1 MGNAI
6 LAVLAG
12 PAQVAKDAGIDQ
24 AAIFVVDN
32 PAASGQLQAAAPLFY
47 GNAKVGVNVVP
58 IPIDKPDVSA
68 EIQAEL
74 GANDPGLVQV
84 IGDAPFCGK
93 VMRALDTAGYTG
105 KIVIIPTCIDVGE
118 QRRPPGPEG
127 VDHAR
132 DQLDRPEAARGQAL
146 QRGDGQ
152 VRRQEGRQGH
162 RAVSGYQ
169 SVVGFA
175 RAMEGLKGDL
185 TPDSVKSTIA
195 AMPPTP
201 YPIADGL
208 TFQCNKTQVSIAPN
222 ICSNSV
228 LQTTLDAKGNGTKY
242 TTLDGSTVLK
252 LG

>member
-1 MGNAI
+1 
-6 LAVLAG
+6 
-12 PAQVAKDAGIDQ
+12 
-24 AAIFVVDN
+24 
-32 PAASGQLQAAAPLFY
+32 
-47 GNAKVGVNVVP
+47 VNVVP

-74 GANDPGLVQV
+74 GANKPGLVQV

-105 KIVIIPTCIDVGE
+105 KIVIIPTCIESGNTNDL
-118 QRRPPGPEG
+118 PGLKGSIMLATNSTDPKQPEVKLYNAVMDTYAG
-127 VDHAR
+127 KKADK
-132 DQLDRPEAARGQAL
+132 GT
-146 QRGDGQ
+146 
-152 VRRQEGRQGH
+152 
-162 RAVSGYQ
+162 RAVAGYQ

-175 RAMEGLKGDL
+175 RAMKGLQGDL

-201 YPIADGL
+201 YPIADGI

-222 ICSNSV
+222 ICSNAV

-242 TTLDGSTVLK
+242 TTLDGSNVLK